1 MKNIYRFPPV
11 ALFLFIALSGCNP
24 TPPEQSTERK
34 TLSLQNINTAI
45 RPGDNFFLYANGNWY
60 DTATI
65 LPTESRAGARLEMDY
80 ITKANIKAI
89 LEETA
94 ATTSPKGTVEQKIG
108 DFYASGMDSVTIES
122 LGFQPLQPYLRQI
135 DSLETAGDVM
145 KFIASQWKL
154 NHPLLTGQYVAPDD
168 KNSNKNLL
176 VFYQSGLGLPDR
188 DYYFMKD
195 EGTKDV
201 VHSYLEYAARLFRL
215 TGDDSVTA
223 AKNAAAVY
231 QLEYQLAASHRT
243 NVELRDPQS
252 NYHKM
257 AVADLDKKM
266 PHIGWITFFSD
277 LGIHT
282 DSVNVGQ
289 PAYYQ
294 KLDEL
299 LKSTRINVWKTYLRF
314 HLTDNVATAL
324 SNDFVNA
331 HFAYYGKALS
341 GQQKLKPRWERVYG
355 TIDASIG
362 EDLGQLYVRK
372 YFSAEAKHR
381 MQELV
386 DNLQKA
392 FEARI
397 NHLDWM
403 SDSTKESA
411 KQKLHSF
418 IKKVGYPDVWRDYSP
433 VSTNRNQWF
442 ENIENAGRNEFNYQM
457 AKIDKPV
464 DRNEWG
470 MTPPTN
476 NAYYNPTTNE
486 IVFPAGILQFP
497 MFDVASDDALN
508 YGGIGMVIGHEL
520 THGFDDQGSQYD
532 KDGNLKNWWT
542 KEDQEKF
549 TAKGQQ
555 VIKLYDG
562 FVVLDSVHVNGALTQ
577 GENTADIGGIAIAYD
592 AFKLTKQGQDTTR
605 IDGFTPDQ
613 RFFLSFAQ
621 CWRKKVKDEALLQQ
635 VKTDPHS
642 PGIYRVLGPLMN
654 FTPFYT
660 AFDVKEGDK
669 MFIPEEQRIRIW

>member
-1 MKNIYRFPPV
+1 MKNNPINLPV
-11 ALFLFIALSGCNP
+11 VLFLILAITACKQ
-24 TPPEQSTERK
+24 TPSTQNTERK
-34 TLSLQNINTAI
+34 TLSLQNINHNI
-45 RPGDNFFLYANGNWY
+45 RPGDDFFLYANGNWY

-65 LPTESRAGARLEMDY
+65 LPTESRAGARLEMDFK
-80 ITKANIKAI
+80 TKANIKSI
-89 LEETA
+89 LEEAAATA
-94 ATTSPKGTVEQKIG
+94 APKGSVEQKIG
-108 DFYASGMDSVTIES
+108 DFYASGMDTITIEK
-122 LGFQPLQPYLRQI
+122 LGFQPVQPFLQQI
-135 DSLETAGDVM
+135 EALQSTGDIM
-145 KFIASQWKL
+145 KFVAAQWKL
-154 NHPLLTGQYVAPDD
+154 NHPLLTGQYVGPDD
-168 KNSNKNLL
+168 KNSSKNLL
-176 VFYQSGLGLPDR
+176 VFYQAGLGLPDR

-195 EGTKDV
+195 EGTLEV
-201 VHSYLEYAARLFRL
+201 VNAYKAYATQIFRL
-215 TGDDSVTA
+215 TGDDSLTA
-223 AKNAAAVY
+223 AKHAAIVY
-231 QLEYQLAASHRT
+231 QLENQMAASHRT
-243 NVELRDPQS
+243 NVELRDPAS
-252 NYHKM
+252 NYNKM

-266 PHIGWITFFSD
+266 PHIAWNTFFAD
-277 LGIHT
+277 LGIQT
-282 DSVNVGQ
+282 DSINIGQ

-299 LKSTRINVWKTYLRF
+299 LASTPVSVWKTYLRF
-314 HLTDNVATAL
+314 HLLDDVANVL
-324 SNDFVNA
+324 SNDFVMA

-341 GQQKLKPRWERVYG
+341 GQQQIKPRWERVYG
-355 TIDASIG
+355 IIDASIG

-372 YFSAEAKHR
+372 YFSPEAKQR
-381 MQELV
+381 MKDLV
-386 DNLQKA
+386 DNLQQA

-397 NHLDWM
+397 NRLDWM
-403 SDSTKESA
+403 SDSTKTSA
-411 KQKLHSF
+411 KEKLHAF
-418 IKKVGYPDVWRDYSP
+418 MKKVGYPDVWRDYSP
-433 VSTNRNQWF
+433 VIIDRNNWF

-542 KEDQEKF
+542 KEDNEKF
-549 TAKGQQ
+549 KAKGEQ
-555 VIKLYDG
+555 VIRLYDG
-562 FVVLDSVHVNGALTQ
+562 FVVLDSVHINGALTQ

-592 AFKLTKQGQDTTR
+592 AFKLTKQGQDTTK
-605 IDGFTPDQ
+605 IDGLTPDQ

-669 MFIPEEQRIRIW
+669 MFVPEEQRIRIW

>member
-1 MKNIYRFPPV
+1 MKNTYRLSH
-11 ALFLFIALSGCNP
+11 AAIFLCIVLAGCSR
-24 TPPEQSTERK
+24 TPPAQNTERK

-45 RPGDNFFLYANGNWY
+45 RPGDDFFLYANGNWY

-65 LPTESRAGARLEMDY
+65 LPTESRAGARLEMDF

-108 DFYASGMDSVTIES
+108 DFYASGMDSAAIEK
-122 LGFQPLQPYLRQI
+122 LGYQPLQPYLQQI
-135 DSLETAGDVM
+135 DSLQNAGDVM
-145 KFIASQWKL
+145 KFIAAQWKL

-168 KNSNKNLL
+168 KNSSKNLL

-201 VHSYLEYAARLFRL
+201 VHSYLEYAMSLFRL
-215 TGDDSVTA
+215 TGDDSVAA
-223 AKNAAAVY
+223 AKKAATVY

-243 NVELRDPQS
+243 NVELRDPLS

-257 AVADLDKKM
+257 AVTDLDRQM
-266 PHIGWITFFSD
+266 PHIGWTAFFTD

-299 LKSTRINVWKTYLRF
+299 LKSTPVNVWKTYLRF
-314 HLTDNVATAL
+314 HLTDDVATAL

-411 KQKLHSF
+411 KQKLHTF
-418 IKKVGYPDVWRDYSP
+418 LKKVGYPDVWRDYSP
-433 VSTNRNQWF
+433 VTTQRNKWF

-486 IVFPAGILQFP
+486 IVFPAGILQYP
-497 MFDVASDDALN
+497 MFDVAADDALN

-542 KEDQEKF
+542 KEDLERF
-549 TAKGQQ
+549 TAKGEQ
-555 VIKLYDG
+555 VINLYSG

-592 AFKLTKQGQDTTR
+592 AFKLTKQGQDTTK

-660 AFDVKEGDK
+660 AFDLKEGDK
-669 MFIPEEQRIRIW
+669 MFVPEEQRIRIW